1 MRGCLTFIIT
11 ALILFG
17 CGGTALVMIIVF
29 VPLLLGDENVSDIS
43 GFHWYTWVT
52 WILLPL
58 ILLKLLVKISRFTAN
73 YICDALG
80 VE

>member
-29 VPLLLGDENVSDIS
+29 VPSLLGDENVSDIS
-43 GFHWYTWVT
+43 GFHWYTWVA
-52 WILLPL
+52 WILLPF

>member
-43 GFHWYTWVT
+43 GFHWYTWVA
-52 WILLPL
+52 WILLL

>member
-17 CGGTALVMIIVF
+17 CGGMTLAMIIVF

-43 GFHWYTWVT
+43 GFHWYTWAA

-58 ILLKLLVKISRFTAN
+58 ILLKLLVKLSRFTAN
-73 YICDALG
+73 YICDLLG
-80 VE
+80 ID

>member
-43 GFHWYTWVT
+43 GFHWYTWVA

-58 ILLKLLVKISRFTAN
+58 ILLKTFGKNKSFYGQLYL
-73 YICDALG
+73 
-80 VE
+80 